1 VSDADKLKGAMRRIL
16 LYSIP
21 VLVVLTV
28 WWQSALYS
36 VDQAEF
42 VYVTR
47 FGEPVAIYD
56 GESAAGLHCKWPFPM
71 DSVRRID
78 RRLQV
83 FDLPAIE
90 PLTRDQKNRTVDK
103 TLTVDAF
110 VCWKVPD
117 TASADRFV
125 RAVGSPEQARRL
137 LTPLISG
144 RLSAVVSNMPI
155 DDLISLADRERIDAR
170 MEHINRQILGY
181 EAIGPNDTTQVP
193 LPELTLRDYGIQL
206 VEVRLRRFNY
216 PEAVR
221 GSIYNRIR
229 SERDRRVTVIQSEG
243 NRQYTK
249 IVSDASTEAT
259 KIVDD
264 ARASKQIIEA
274 RADADA
280 DAIRNA
286 AHAQDRDFYAFLQKL
301 KAYQSILADTRDVL
315 LLSSKHDL
323 FDLMLKPPRVDK

>member
-1 VSDADKLKGAMRRIL
+1 MKKYA
-16 LYSIP
+16 YWSIP
-21 VLVVLTV
+21 VLFILVI
-28 WWQSALYS
+28 WWQTSLYT

-42 VYVTR
+42 VYLTR
-47 FGEPVAIYD
+47 FGEPIAIHD
-56 GESAAGLHCKWPFPM
+56 GDSAAGLHFKWPAPIE
-71 DSVRRID
+71 SVRRID

-144 RLSAVVSNMPI
+144 RLAAVVSNMPI
-155 DDLISLADRERIDAR
+155 EDLISLADSNRIDAR
-170 MEHINRQILGY
+170 MEHINRQVLGY
-181 EAIGPNDTTQVP
+181 DPIGPNDTTRVP
-193 LPELTLRDYGIQL
+193 LPELAQRDYGIKL

-221 GSIYNRIR
+221 ASIYNRIR
-229 SERDRRVTVIQSEG
+229 SERERRVTVIQSEG

-249 IVSDASTEAT
+249 IVSDANTEAT
-259 KIVDD
+259 KIIDD
-264 ARASKQIIEA
+264 ARAGKQIVES
-274 RADADA
+274 RADAEA
-280 DAIRNA
+280 DAIRNT
-286 AHAQDRDFYAFLQKL
+286 AHAQDREFYAFLQKL

-315 LLSSKHDL
+315 LLSSKHEL
-323 FDLMLKPPRVDK
+323 FDLMLKPPQVDKK

>member
-1 VSDADKLKGAMRRIL
+1 MRKY
-16 LYSIP
+16 LYYAIP
-21 VLVVLTV
+21 VLIVLLI
-28 WWQSALYS
+28 WWQSALYT
-36 VDQAEF
+36 VDQSEL

-47 FGEPVAIYD
+47 FGEPIAIHD
-56 GESAAGLHCKWPFPM
+56 GASAAGLHCKWPSPI

-103 TLTVDAF
+103 TLNVDAF
-110 VCWKVPD
+110 VCWKVPN
-117 TASADRFV
+117 AEAADRFV

-144 RLSAVVSNMPI
+144 RLAAVVSNMPI
-155 DDLISLADRERIDAR
+155 EDLISLADSNRIDAR
-170 MEHINRQILGY
+170 MEHINRQVLGH
-181 EAIGPNDTTQVP
+181 EEIGPNDATRVA
-193 LPELTLRDYGIQL
+193 LPELTLRDYGIEL

-229 SERDRRVTVIQSEG
+229 SERERRVTVIQSEG

-249 IVSDASTEAT
+249 IISDANTEAT

-264 ARASKQIIEA
+264 ARARKQIIEA
-274 RADADA
+274 NADAEA
-280 DAIRNA
+280 DAIRNS
-286 AHAQDRDFYAFLQKL
+286 AHALDRDFYTFLQKL

-315 LLSSKHDL
+315 LLSSKHEL
-323 FDLMLKPPRVDK
+323 FDLMLKPPSAEKKKDDRPRGP